1 MIFFLVIVESTL
13 KSYDVNSE
21 NVVSSV
27 GVEVLALVKK
37 VKKEIRCLN
46 YCLNVA
52 NLLIIHHRHPNTAT
66 AS

>member
-1 MIFFLVIVESTL
+1 MFFLAIVVSTL

-27 GVEVLALVKK
+27 GVEVQARVKK
-37 VKKEIRCLN
+37 VKKEIRYLN

-52 NLLIIHHRHPNTAT
+52 NLLTIHHRYPNTVT